1 MEDGFMKTSTILLI
15 ILGFMHVLTLI
26 NILLFE
32 GMFDDIVFFFNT
44 AIFFFAFAFYTKRQ
58 GNAKKSADS
67 LKD

>member
-1 MEDGFMKTSTILLI
+1 MEDRLLKTSTILLI

-44 AIFFFAFAFYTKRQ
+44 AIFFFAFAFYTRRQ
-58 GNAKKSADS
+58 NKAGQPSDPRND
-67 LKD
+67 